1 MFQDLLNLIFA
12 DGCYACGNE
21 LNKNEEC
28 VCMSCVLKM
37 EETQQVK
44 KPKDNE
50 LYYRFAGKVPITG
63 ASSLFYFDKFGKLQ
77 KLLHALK
84 YKDSP
89 QVGVYL
95 GKFLG
100 EVLVENNFLNGIETL
115 VPVPLHKRKEIQ
127 RGYNQS
133 EKIAQGLSQVSGI
146 PINTQLIQRKQ
157 FTETQTRKNALSR
170 WLNVSEAFAL
180 EGEVPQGI
188 LLIDD
193 VITTG
198 ATLEACIKAL
208 CAGGKIPSE
217 IKVAS
222 IAMARGK

>member
-12 DGCYACGNE
+12 DGCYACGSE
-21 LNKNEEC
+21 LNKSEEC
-28 VCMSCVLKM
+28 ICMSCLM
-37 EETQQVK
+37 QIEETHHAK

-63 ASSLFYFDKFGKLQ
+63 ASSLFYFDKFGRLQ

-100 EVLVENNFLNGIETL
+100 EVLAENQFLQGIEAI

-133 EKIAQGLSQVSGI
+133 EKIAQGLSEISKI
-146 PINTQLIQRKQ
+146 PVNTQLIQRKQ
-157 FTETQTRKNALSR
+157 FTETQTRKNVLSR
-170 WLNVSEAFAL
+170 WLNVSEAFAV
-180 EGEVPQGI
+180 EGEIPKGI

-198 ATLEACIKAL
+198 ATLEACIRAL
-208 CAGGKIPSE
+208 CGGEKNPTE

-222 IAMARGK
+222 VAMARGR